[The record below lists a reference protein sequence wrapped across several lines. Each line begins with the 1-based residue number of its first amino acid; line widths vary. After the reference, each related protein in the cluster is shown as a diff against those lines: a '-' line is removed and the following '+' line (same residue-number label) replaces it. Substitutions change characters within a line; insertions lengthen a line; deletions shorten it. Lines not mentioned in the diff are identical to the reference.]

1 MKSFL
6 IKMSNAHNE
15 HIREV
20 ASVDE
25 AIRIASERAN
35 EGFWLPPSR
44 VCEMSKEHEGR
55 YTVGDDGWF
64 RPIELAVPVEIEEVK
79 SSYGNGGSRL
89 NQAGNRHRL
98 SDSPFVSVGLE
109 CPTILPL
116 YARVFLCRTSLF
128 HKPCQTT

>member
-1 MKSFL
+1 
-6 IKMSNAHNE
+6 
-15 HIREV
+15 
-20 ASVDE
+20 
-25 AIRIASERAN
+25 
-35 EGFWLPPSR
+35 
-44 VCEMSKEHEGR
+44 
-55 YTVGDDGWF
+55 
-64 RPIELAVPVEIEEVK
+64 VK
-79 SSYGNGGSRL
+79 SSYGNGGYDMISVGKWIRL

>member
-15 HIREV
+15 HVHEV
-20 ASVDE
+20 ATVEE

-44 VCEMSKEHEGR
+44 VSEMRQEHEGR

-64 RPIELAVPVEIEEVK
+64 RPIEQAIPVAIEEVK
-79 SSYGNGGSRL
+79 SAYVNGGYGLVTVS
-89 NQAGNRHRL
+89 QWQKT
-98 SDSPFVSVGLE
+98 SDGWQPSSTV
-109 CPTILPL
+109 
-116 YARVFLCRTSLF
+116 
-128 HKPCQTT
+128 